1 MSYKIDKQSLIYK
14 TLELN
19 ERFLVGGDN
28 EPNPPVPNAQPNA
41 QPNAHPNAHP
51 NAEPTNASEAQK
63 SSAAGNGT
71 NKIKNNSNINLEK
84 RKGNRENFFKGL
96 TMLLG
101 GIIYVL
107 YLPLLPWIKLT
118 QAIWSRLLELWDA
131 LLKPL

>member
-28 EPNPPVPNAQPNA
+28 ENNSQVDSDSDAGNG
-41 QPNAHPNAHP
+41 
-51 NAEPTNASEAQK
+51 TNENNSQVD
-63 SSAAGNGT
+63 SDAGNGT

-118 QAIWSRLLELWDA
+118 QAIWSRLLELWDG

>member
-28 EPNPPVPNAQPNA
+28 ENNSQVDSDAGNGINENNSQVDSGSDAGN
-41 QPNAHPNAHP
+41 
-51 NAEPTNASEAQK
+51 
-63 SSAAGNGT
+63 GNGT

-118 QAIWSRLLELWDA
+118 QAIWSRLLELWDG

>member
-28 EPNPPVPNAQPNA
+28 APNSPVPNQKEPPNE
-41 QPNAHPNAHP
+41 PNQK
-51 NAEPTNASEAQK
+51 EPEAQK

-71 NKIKNNSNINLEK
+71 NENKNNSNINLEK

-118 QAIWSRLLELWDA
+118 QAIWSRLLELWDG

>member
-28 EPNPPVPNAQPNA
+28 DPNQPVPNAST
-41 QPNAHPNAHP
+41 NAHPNAPP
-51 NAEPTNASEAQK
+51 NAPEAQK
-63 SSAAGNGT
+63 SSAAGN
-71 NKIKNNSNINLEK
+71 
-84 RKGNRENFFKGL
+84 GNRENFFKGL

-118 QAIWSRLLELWDA
+118 QAIWSRLSELWDA

>member
-28 EPNPPVPNAQPNA
+28 APNSPVPNQKEPPNA
-41 QPNAHPNAHP
+41 PPNASTKEPNQK
-51 NAEPTNASEAQK
+51 EPEAQK

-71 NKIKNNSNINLEK
+71 NKIKNKSNINLEK

-118 QAIWSRLLELWDA
+118 QAIWSRLLELWDG

>member
-28 EPNPPVPNAQPNA
+28 ENNSQVD
-41 QPNAHPNAHP
+41 
-51 NAEPTNASEAQK
+51 
-63 SSAAGNGT
+63 SAAGNGT

-118 QAIWSRLLELWDA
+118 QAIWSRLSELWDA

>member
-19 ERFLVGGDN
+19 ERFLVGGANDPN
-28 EPNPPVPNAQPNA
+28 QPEPNQ
-41 QPNAHPNAHP
+41 
-51 NAEPTNASEAQK
+51 NASEAQK

-71 NKIKNNSNINLEK
+71 NKIKNKSNINLEK

-118 QAIWSRLLELWDA
+118 QAIWSRLLELWDG

>member
-28 EPNPPVPNAQPNA
+28 ENNSQVV
-41 QPNAHPNAHP
+41 
-51 NAEPTNASEAQK
+51 SG
-63 SSAAGNGT
+63 SAAGNGT
-71 NKIKNNSNINLEK
+71 NKIKNNSNINLEI

-118 QAIWSRLLELWDA
+118 QAIWSRLSELWDA

>member
-28 EPNPPVPNAQPNA
+28 APNSPVPNQKE
-41 QPNAHPNAHP
+41 HPNEHP
-51 NAEPTNASEAQK
+51 NEPEAQK

-71 NKIKNNSNINLEK
+71 NENKNNSNINLEK

-118 QAIWSRLLELWDA
+118 QAIWSRLLELWDG

>member
-28 EPNPPVPNAQPNA
+28 DPNQPVPNAST
-41 QPNAHPNAHP
+41 NAHPNAPP
-51 NAEPTNASEAQK
+51 NAPEAQK

-118 QAIWSRLLELWDA
+118 QAIWSRLLELWDG

>member
-28 EPNPPVPNAQPNA
+28 ENNSQVD
-41 QPNAHPNAHP
+41 
-51 NAEPTNASEAQK
+51 
-63 SSAAGNGT
+63 SAAGNGINENNSQVDSGSDAGNGNGT

-118 QAIWSRLLELWDA
+118 QAIWSRLSELWDA

>member
-28 EPNPPVPNAQPNA
+28 ENNSQVD
-41 QPNAHPNAHP
+41 
-51 NAEPTNASEAQK
+51 SD
-63 SSAAGNGT
+63 AGNGT

>member
-28 EPNPPVPNAQPNA
+28 ENNSQVG
-41 QPNAHPNAHP
+41 
-51 NAEPTNASEAQK
+51 SG
-63 SSAAGNGT
+63 SAAGNGT
-71 NKIKNNSNINLEK
+71 NKIKNKSNIDLEI

>member
-28 EPNPPVPNAQPNA
+28 APNSPVPNQKEPPNA
-41 QPNAHPNAHP
+41 PPNASTKEPNQK
-51 NAEPTNASEAQK
+51 EPEAQK
-63 SSAAGNGT
+63 SSAAGN
-71 NKIKNNSNINLEK
+71 
-84 RKGNRENFFKGL
+84 GNRENFFKGL